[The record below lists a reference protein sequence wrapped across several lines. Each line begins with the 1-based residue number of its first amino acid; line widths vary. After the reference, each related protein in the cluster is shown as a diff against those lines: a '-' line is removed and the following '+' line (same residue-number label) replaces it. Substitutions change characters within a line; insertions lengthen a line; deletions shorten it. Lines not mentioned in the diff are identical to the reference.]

1 MQLQGRLAGCRIDV
15 APEAFGACGEAGS
28 QPVVFVGPVWLP
40 EHKVRIRKEGSK
52 KMSDTSM
59 NLAGIDTGKG
69 ELHVCLRPKGEAFSV
84 RNDRTGIAKLVA
96 RCVAAG
102 VVRAG
107 IEATSIYHRAAVKAL
122 REAGIEAIELQP
134 RQARGFAVALLR
146 RAKNDTIDASIIA
159 RLVEVLDGPWKQPP
173 PAHLEALAEALTYI
187 EMIDDRLVVL
197 KTQRE
202 RFTSKR
208 LLDRFD
214 KDIKALEKQHR
225 SELRRLVARLR
236 DDQAM
241 SDKFDLLMSIPTV
254 GERTAAAMLIRM
266 PELGSMTREQAASLL
281 GVAPFDDK
289 SADRDGQRHIAGGRA
304 RLRKTVYMAAFAGSQ
319 RWNEDLKRFY
329 ERLRAKGKAHN
340 AAVTAC
346 ARKLIIL
353 ANAVLMRGTPWQ
365 DKRGMPCLE
374 N

>member
-1 MQLQGRLAGCRIDV
+1 MQLQGRLAGCRIDY

-28 QPVVFVGPVWLP
+28 QPVVFIGPAWLP

-69 ELHVCLRPKGEAFSV
+69 KLHVCLLPKDERFSV
-84 RNDRTGIAKLVA
+84 DNGKAGIAKLVA

-122 REAGIEAIELQP
+122 REAGIETAELQP
-134 RQARGFAVALLR
+134 RQARGLAVALLR
-146 RAKNDTIDASIIA
+146 RAKNDTIDAFIIA
-159 RLVEVLDGPWKQPP
+159 RLVEVLNGPWKQPP
-173 PAHLEALAEALTYI
+173 APHLEALAEALTYI

-208 LLDRFD
+208 FLDRFD
-214 KDIKALEKQHR
+214 KDIKALEKQQR
-225 SELRRLVARLR
+225 AELRRLIARLR
-236 DDQAM
+236 NDQVM
-241 SDKFDLLMSIPTV
+241 SDKLDLLLSIPTV
-254 GERTAAAMLIRM
+254 GERSAAAMLIRM
-266 PELGSMTREQAASLL
+266 PELGSMTSEQAASLL

-289 SADRDGQRHIAGGRA
+289 SAERDGQRHIAGGRA

-329 ERLRAKGKAHN
+329 ERLRAKGKVHN

-353 ANAVLMRGTPWQ
+353 ANTVLMRGTPWQ
-365 DKRGMPCLE
+365 DKRGMPCLVK
-374 N
+374 

>member
-1 MQLQGRLAGCRIDV
+1 MYHLK
-15 APEAFGACGEAGS
+15 PFEACGEAGS
-28 QPVVFVGPVWLP
+28 QPVVFIGPAWLP

-69 ELHVCLRPKGEAFSV
+69 QLHVCLLPNVDRFSV
-84 RNDRTGIAKLVA
+84 NNNKAGIAKLVA

-122 REAGIEAIELQP
+122 REVGIETAELQP
-134 RQARGFAVALLR
+134 RQARGLAVALLR

-159 RLVEVLDGPWKQPP
+159 KLVEVLDGPWKQPP

-202 RFTSKR
+202 RFASR
-208 LLDRFD
+208 RILDRFD
-214 KDIKALEKQHR
+214 KDIKALEKQQR
-225 SELRRLVARLR
+225 SELRRLIARLR
-236 DDQAM
+236 NDQAM
-241 SDKFDLLMSIPTV
+241 SDKLDLLLSIPTV
-254 GERTAAAMLIRM
+254 GERTAAGMLIRM

-289 SADRDGQRHIAGGRA
+289 SAERDGQRHIAGGRA

-329 ERLRAKGKAHN
+329 DRLRSKGKAHN

-365 DKRGMPCLE
+365 DKRGMPCLA
-374 N
+374 